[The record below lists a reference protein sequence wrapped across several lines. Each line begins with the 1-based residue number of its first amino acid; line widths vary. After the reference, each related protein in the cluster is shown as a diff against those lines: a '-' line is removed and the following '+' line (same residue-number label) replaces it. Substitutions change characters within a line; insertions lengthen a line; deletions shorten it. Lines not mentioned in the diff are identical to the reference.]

1 VSMVPENGV
10 VTVSVRMPEARMA
23 ADVADQVVQFL
34 TDYITEYRT
43 GKARRDMEFIS
54 ERYDESLS
62 RFELA
67 QVNLAR
73 FRDENRGQLTEVG
86 RIQQE
91 RLQSEFDHT
100 FNLYST
106 MATRLEEA
114 RIKLQEDAPVVNI
127 LEPAA
132 VSDRRSAPKRGKILV
147 FSLILGVALGVGLI
161 FGKPQFRRLA
171 QAW

>member
-1 VSMVPENGV
+1 
-10 VTVSVRMPEARMA
+10 
-23 ADVADQVVQFL
+23 
-34 TDYITEYRT
+34 
-43 GKARRDMEFIS
+43 MEFVS
-54 ERYDESLS
+54 KRYEEVSQ

-86 RIQQE
+86 RIQQD

-100 FNLYST
+100 FNLYSN
-106 MATRLEEA
+106 MASRLEES
-114 RIKLQEDAPVVNI
+114 RIKLQEDSPVVNI

-132 VSDRRSAPKRGKILV
+132 VPDQRSSPKRGQTLI
-147 FSLILGVALGVGLI
+147 FSLMLGVIVGLGLI